1 MAEEVITTSLSA
13 SQSVFYRKV
22 GGLGWADR
30 DPHGKEEKREQ
41 NNRGNLVM
49 VLAICRQLHGNIA
62 IVNPP

>member
-1 MAEEVITTSLSA
+1 MQLLP

-22 GGLGWADR
+22 GGLGSANR
-30 DPHGKEEKREQ
+30 DPHGKEEKSQ
-41 NNRGNLVM
+41 HNNRGNLVM